1 MDSKGNGKAGP
12 AIPSL
17 GPKKGPPTIPLDQL
31 YGIMQ
36 ELEIAHRVM
45 DAIGAPH
52 GPLPERMRWRAQDWL
67 RRVGQASQTR
77 IGIEA
82 RKTLLA
88 IGTQTVERSVGE
100 LSNAQLSFLED

>member
-1 MDSKGNGKAGP
+1 MSSKGNGKAGP
-12 AIPSL
+12 ALPSL
-17 GPKKGPPTIPLDQL
+17 GPKAGPPTIPLDQL

-52 GPLPERMRWRAQDWL
+52 GTLPERMRWRAQDWL
-67 RRVGQASQTR
+67 RRVGGASQTR

-82 RKTLLA
+82 RATLRA
-88 IGTQTVERSVGE
+88 IDNPS
-100 LSNAQLSFLED
+100 LENLGRIDDPK